1 MTPAEVGFHFEK
13 FGLFIKKKQIKSAV
27 LKGKDIFKE
36 FLNCLNKKPETSSG
50 TIIFQ
55 KILVLFYLMYSKCL
69 FYYFIIC

>member
-13 FGLFIKKKQIKSAV
+13 FGLFKKKQIKSAV

-50 TIIFQ
+50 TIKFQ

-69 FYYFIIC
+69 KFFFLYY